1 LNYTTEKGFKALV
14 PECVVVA
21 VEHQGAVIRRGGV
34 GGGRYLGGLVLAA
47 VHSPAHA
54 HLVAMLLNIFSPSSL
69 AFWEHKLKYLT
80 FIQGNYL
87 KGEAISHL
95 CFNAL
100 SVTFFLIT
108 SDNPSI

>member
-21 VEHQGAVIRRGGV
+21 VEHQGAVVRRGGD
-34 GGGRYLGGLVLAA
+34 GSGRYLGGLVLAA

-69 AFWEHKLKYLT
+69 SFWERDMYSGKLSKRGGSKTAVLM
-80 FIQGNYL
+80 
-87 KGEAISHL
+87 
-95 CFNAL
+95 
-100 SVTFFLIT
+100 
-108 SDNPSI
+108 P